1 MIVLIILLVSGHFL
15 ISIAWIREKE
25 SMKKMIS
32 AEDFPAHGPWIV
44 SVGDINYKI
53 YFRKKKI
60 TDMVIPT
67 SHNNTYNRRLR
78 YQRRIHRKSTGK
90 ILNYSNE

>member
-1 MIVLIILLVSGHFL
+1 MIISSVLLILLVSGHFL
-15 ISIAWIREKE
+15 NSTAWIREKE
-25 SMKKMIS
+25 SMKMIS

-67 SHNNTYNRRLR
+67 SHNNT
-78 YQRRIHRKSTGK
+78 
-90 ILNYSNE
+90 

>member
-1 MIVLIILLVSGHFL
+1 MDTR
-15 ISIAWIREKE
+15 A
-25 SMKKMIS
+25 MKMIS

-67 SHNNTYNRRLR
+67 SHNNT
-78 YQRRIHRKSTGK
+78 
-90 ILNYSNE
+90 